1 MSDYVTTEELKEV
14 MKDVLTGIDEM
25 FQRQEN
31 RILARIENSIGK
43 QVQMNTERLDALS
56 DRMDA
61 LTARMDAM
69 EGHMAAMTERM
80 ESMDMR
86 LTSIEADVKEIKETV
101 TRHDDELYILK
112 KAR

>member
-31 RILARIENSIGK
+31 RILARIENGIGK
-43 QVQMNTERLDALS
+43 QVQMNTERL
-56 DRMDA
+56 DA

-112 KAR
+112 KAK